1 MESRPVDRK
10 GHPIVCYCGSLCTSQ
25 LRILRA
31 SSTHFPILRQLLRE
45 VHGAIASHK
54 CVLEID
60 EALSAGDYHKLME
73 IANIRTFG
81 ALLKNDLDSKY
92 EQCNDSECGDSVLR
106 QPDLE
111 EQLVLTHAALITELD
126 KEINDFPEHVC
137 CCCDRLNQRKSI
149 SVVRLSDNFNS
160 DVWPDLKC
168 HILKNNPDAAK
179 QVLYMCYYCK
189 NMITRNKMP
198 PRCVLNG
205 LQTVPI
211 PLELALLDPL
221 SRQLI
226 KRAKCYQTIVRLS
239 TYTGKVPHYN
249 SLKACKGTMFFL
261 PLPLNK
267 TLETLNGVNG
277 GDTSL
282 PNPELYI
289 IVNGKPTKSKVI
301 WRTLV
306 NVNHVKQAINTLRSC
321 NWLYKQVQK
330 ESVDQSTKH
339 IIEVSNNA
347 KKTECLKRL
356 LLMKLM
362 HSRLI
367 QLGT

>member
-1 MESRPVDRK
+1 
-10 GHPIVCYCGSLCTSQ
+10 
-25 LRILRA
+25 
-31 SSTHFPILRQLLRE
+31 
-45 VHGAIASHK
+45 
-54 CVLEID
+54 
-60 EALSAGDYHKLME
+60 
-73 IANIRTFG
+73 
-81 ALLKNDLDSKY
+81 
-92 EQCNDSECGDSVLR
+92 
-106 QPDLE
+106 
-111 EQLVLTHAALITELD
+111 
-126 KEINDFPEHVC
+126 
-137 CCCDRLNQRKSI
+137 
-149 SVVRLSDNFNS
+149 
-160 DVWPDLKC
+160 
-168 HILKNNPDAAK
+168 
-179 QVLYMCYYCK
+179 
-189 NMITRNKMP
+189 
-198 PRCVLNG
+198 
-205 LQTVPI
+205 
-211 PLELALLDPL
+211 
-221 SRQLI
+221 
-226 KRAKCYQTIVRLS
+226 
-239 TYTGKVPHYN
+239 
-249 SLKACKGTMFFL
+249 MFFL

-267 TLETLNGVNG
+267 TLETLNDVNG

-330 ESVDQSTKH
+330 ESVDESTKH